1 MANNISVTQGAGK
14 TVATEEISSVQYQK
28 VKLIDPSLGS
38 VDPIGVAANPLQ
50 VSLANTGANG
60 TPVVVSG
67 AVTTGG
73 LTDTQLRATPVPVS
87 GTFFQAT
94 QPVSAASLPLPTGA
108 STAALQT
115 QPGVDIGDV
124 TVNNAAGAAA
134 VNIQDGGNSITVDGP
149 LTDTQLRAV
158 AVPVS
163 GTVTTTNA
171 GTFAVQ
177 ESGTQV
183 QVDDAAFTPATSK
196 IVMGGFLAD
205 ETGTDSVD
213 EGDGGAARITLDRK
227 LIVTVEPHTA
237 GGWDT
242 FMASSADGSTALTNT
257 AQAIKAS
264 AGKLGGWYIYNPNA
278 AAIYVS
284 IYDVA
289 AAGVTVGTTN
299 PKMSLTIPATSAAN
313 LELVNG
319 ISFGTA
325 ISAAA
330 TTTGGGNTAPGTA
343 LEANFWF
350 K

>member
-1 MANNISVTQGAGK
+1 MANNIDVTQGAGK
-14 TVATEEISSVQYQK
+14 TVATEEIASAQYQK
-28 VKLIDPSLGS
+28 IKLIDATAAS
-38 VDPIGVAANPLQ
+38 VNPTGVAANPLQ
-50 VSLANTGANG
+50 VSLANSGANATAVKVDG
-60 TPVVVSG
+60 S
-67 AVTTGG
+67 AVT
-73 LTDTQLRATPVPVS
+73 QPVS

-94 QPVSAASLPLPTGA
+94 QPVSAAALPLPTGA
-108 STAALQT
+108 ATAALQT

-124 TVNNAAGAAA
+124 TINNAAGAAA

-149 LTDTQLRAV
+149 LTDTQLRAT

-163 GTVTTTNA
+163 GTVTVSSAVVTNA
-171 GTFAVQ
+171 GTFATQ

-196 IVMGGFLAD
+196 IVMGGYLAD

-227 LIVTVEPHTA
+227 QIVTVEPHTA
-237 GGWDT
+237 GGWDV
-242 FMASSADGSTALTNT
+242 FMASSSDGSTALTNT
-257 AQAIKAS
+257 AQAVKAS

-278 AAIYVS
+278 TAAYVS

-289 AAGVTVGTTN
+289 SGSVTVGTTN
-299 PKMSLTIPATSAAN
+299 PKMSLCIPATSAAN

-325 ISAAA
+325 ISVAA
-330 TTTGGGNTAPGTA
+330 TTTGPGNTAPAAA